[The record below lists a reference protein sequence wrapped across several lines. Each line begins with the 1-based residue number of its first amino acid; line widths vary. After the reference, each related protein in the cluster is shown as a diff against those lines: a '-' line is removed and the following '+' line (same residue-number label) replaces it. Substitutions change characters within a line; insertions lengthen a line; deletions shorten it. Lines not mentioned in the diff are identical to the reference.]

1 MSKEEDEEA
10 KKAAEV
16 ERKAA
21 EKAAAAEE
29 KRIAKEAQEEESVEK
44 EEKSKKDAQ
53 KELVEESEDE
63 PVNEFEDKFTEV
75 NDKYLRLYSEFEN
88 FRKRTAK
95 EKLDLIM
102 NASEGMMSAL
112 LPILD
117 DLERAIKSNEESTDI
132 EAVKEGINLVSQ
144 KLTGILASK
153 GLKPMEV
160 EAGDD
165 FNLDIHEAI
174 TKIPAP
180 SGKLK
185 GKVVDAV
192 EKGYFLNEKVIRY
205 TKVVIGE

>member
-1 MSKEEDEEA
+1 MRKKEVKEEIVDEQVQQETGSEEA
-10 KKAAEV
+10 V
-16 ERKAA
+16 ESTEDSKN
-21 EKAAAAEE
+21 EE
-29 KRIAKEAQEEESVEK
+29 TTEEES
-44 EEKSKKDAQ
+44 
-53 KELVEESEDE
+53 E
-63 PVNEFEDKFTEV
+63 PVNEFEAKFTEV

-88 FRKRTAK
+88 FRRRTAK

-117 DLERAIKSNEESTDI
+117 DLERAVKSNEESTDI

-144 KLTGILASK
+144 KLNGILTAK

-160 EAGDD
+160 EAGAD
-165 FNLDIHEAI
+165 FDLDLHEAI

-180 SGKLK
+180 SKKLK

>member
-1 MSKEEDEEA
+1 MSKKEEPEVKEKIADQEA
-10 KKAAEV
+10 QQNEST
-16 ERKAA
+16 EN
-21 EKAAAAEE
+21 AEE
-29 KRIAKEAQEEESVEK
+29 TTENSQEETVEQSEGES
-44 EEKSKKDAQ
+44 
-53 KELVEESEDE
+53 
-63 PVNEFEDKFTEV
+63 VNEFEEKYTEV

-160 EAGDD
+160 EAGAD
-165 FNLDIHEAI
+165 FDLDIHEAI

-180 SGKLK
+180 SDELK

>member
-1 MSKEEDEEA
+1 MSKKEEPEVKEEI
-10 KKAAEV
+10 V
-16 ERKAA
+16 D
-21 EKAAAAEE
+21 
-29 KRIAKEAQEEESVEK
+29 KEAQQNESTETAEESTEN
-44 EEKSKKDAQ
+44 SQ
-53 KELVEESEDE
+53 KETVEETEGE
-63 PVNEFEDKFTEV
+63 PINEFEEKYTEV

-102 NASEGMMSAL
+102 NAGEGMMSAL

-144 KLTGILASK
+144 KLSGILIAK

-160 EAGDD
+160 EAGAD
-165 FNLDIHEAI
+165 FDLDIHEAI

-180 SGKLK
+180 SDELK

>member
-1 MSKEEDEEA
+1 MSKKEEPEVKEKIADQEA
-10 KKAAEV
+10 QQNEST
-16 ERKAA
+16 EN
-21 EKAAAAEE
+21 AEE
-29 KRIAKEAQEEESVEK
+29 TTENSQEETVEQTEGES
-44 EEKSKKDAQ
+44 
-53 KELVEESEDE
+53 
-63 PVNEFEDKFTEV
+63 VNEFEEKYTEV

-144 KLTGILASK
+144 KLTGVLASK

-160 EAGDD
+160 EAGAD
-165 FNLDIHEAI
+165 FDLDIHEAI

-180 SGKLK
+180 SDELK

>member
-1 MSKEEDEEA
+1 MSKKEEP
-10 KKAAEV
+10 EV
-16 ERKAA
+16 K
-21 EKAAAAEE
+21 EKTADQETQQNESTENAEE
-29 KRIAKEAQEEESVEK
+29 TTENSQEETVEQTEGES
-44 EEKSKKDAQ
+44 
-53 KELVEESEDE
+53 
-63 PVNEFEDKFTEV
+63 VNEFEEKYTEV

-160 EAGDD
+160 EAGAD
-165 FNLDIHEAI
+165 FDLDIHEAI

-180 SGKLK
+180 SDELK